1 MLNGDHN
8 NYDEDI
14 KFVNFSN
21 IWVMVT
27 KFSEEKCVSQ
37 IKLKFSNTF
46 NFLKNAHQTPQ
57 FPVLQIPHAF
67 AITSN

>member
-14 KFVNFSN
+14 KFINFSN

-27 KFSEEKCVSQ
+27 KFSEENCVGQ
-37 IKLKFSNTF
+37 IKL
-46 NFLKNAHQTPQ
+46 NFLKNAHQSPQ
-57 FPVLQIPHAF
+57 FAVLQILHAF